1 MWTFEEAQKL
11 IMTMQPFAKEHGY
24 HIALGGG
31 VLNKLSST
39 KDLDMYFL
47 PLDNGLKLKNVELIM
62 WLSSLF
68 GPGQMIEPGMY
79 DNIDKAKPGIF
90 GQVNLLNPPPNDP
103 EYVNYKSKS
112 SAYTHK
118 IMFHL
123 DKKRID
129 VFII

>member
-11 IMTMQPFAKEHGY
+11 ITTMQPFAKEHGY

-68 GPGQMIEPGMY
+68 GTGRMIVPGMY
-79 DNIDKAKPGIF
+79 ENIDRAKPGIF
-90 GQVNLLNPPPNDP
+90 GQANLLDNPP
-103 EYVNYKSKS
+103 
-112 SAYTHK
+112 AYGGNKEDIHNR
-118 IMFHL
+118 INLGFHG
-123 DKKRID
+123 
-129 VFII
+129 